1 MSVAAKLVNR
11 RPYLS
16 KYVVAG
22 LEDLLRRTQPTNA
35 EEASAIVWI
44 VSMIE
49 WRRLQSAQPNPQ
61 DAEVCL
67 LGKSE
72 ESSCDGSSG
81 DGDETETL

>member
-1 MSVAAKLVNR
+1 MSVEKPVNR

-22 LEDLLRRTQPTNA
+22 LEDILSRVNPENVD
-35 EEASAIVWI
+35 ESSAILWI
-44 VSMIE
+44 SRMIE
-49 WRRLQSAQPNPQ
+49 WRKVESAKPNPQ

-72 ESSCDGSSG
+72 EPSKGGSSG
-81 DGDETETL
+81 DGDETETI